1 MMVALRHHHGRK
13 PIAPMSK
20 LYSAFLVITSVVA
33 MAALGVLILVI
44 IADISQL
51 AVSAGNPFGMKP

>member
-1 MMVALRHHHGRK
+1 
-13 PIAPMSK
+13 MSK

-51 AVSAGNPFGMKP
+51 AVSASNPFGMKP